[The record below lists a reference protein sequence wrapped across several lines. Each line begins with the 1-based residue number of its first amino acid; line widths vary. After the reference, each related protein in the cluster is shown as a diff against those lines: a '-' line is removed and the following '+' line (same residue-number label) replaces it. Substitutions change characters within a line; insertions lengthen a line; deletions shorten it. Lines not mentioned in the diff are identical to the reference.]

1 MMRPIAIT
9 ILYLVLG
16 LMTGMSP
23 ALAAEPSSNQTPWEE
38 WLAGVRAEALERGIR
53 PEIVESALTGIKPIE
68 RAIQNDRNQPEMLQT
83 VRTYVSQRVSAA
95 RIENG
100 RKFLAQHRDTLD
112 AVAARYGV
120 QARYIVAIWGMETN
134 YGLYPLSYDAVTA
147 LATMAYDPRRSRYFR
162 KELFA
167 ALQILNEGHIAHADM
182 KGSWAGA
189 MGQSQFMPTSFLGY
203 AQDFDGDGKRNI
215 WTSEADVFAS
225 IANYLAKHGWKGD
238 HYWGRQV
245 TLPEKFAVTM
255 AELMPQKPR
264 GCRGL
269 KTHTRKLSLQEWND
283 LGVRRLNGTDLPAR
297 NLQASLV
304 TPDGVNGPAFLT
316 YGNFRAILGYNCAN
330 LYAIGVGTLAEK
342 IK

>member
-1 MMRPIAIT
+1 MRPLTTT

-16 LMTGMSP
+16 LMTAMSP
-23 ALAAEPSSNQTPWEE
+23 ALAAEQLPWGD
-38 WLAGVRAEALERGIR
+38 WLAGVRAEAHERGIR
-53 PEIVESALTGIKPIE
+53 PEIVETALTGIKPIE

-100 RKFLAQHRDTLD
+100 RKFTAQHRDTLD

-147 LATMAYDPRRSRYFR
+147 LATLAYDPRRSTYFR

-167 ALQILNEGHIAHADM
+167 ALQILNEGHIAHGDM

-225 IANYLAKHGWKGD
+225 IANYLAKHGWRGD
-238 HYWGRQV
+238 HLWGRQV
-245 TLPEKFAVTM
+245 TLPERFAVTL
-255 AELMPQKPR
+255 AELMPQKPS

-283 LGVRRLNGTDLPAR
+283 LGVRRLNGADLPAR
-297 NLQASLV
+297 DLQASLV
-304 TPDGVNGPAFLT
+304 VPEGVNGPAFLT

-330 LYAIGVGTLAEK
+330 LYAIGVGTLAEM

>member
-1 MMRPIAIT
+1 MRPLVIA
-9 ILYLVLG
+9 ILYLVSGLALG
-16 LMTGMSP
+16 LLPGMGP
-23 ALAAEPSSNQTPWEE
+23 ALAENQLPWDD
-38 WLAGVRAEALERGIR
+38 WLADVRAEALERGIR
-53 PEIVESALTGIKPIE
+53 PEIVEVALTGIKPIKRAVE
-68 RAIQNDRNQPEMLQT
+68 RDRNQPEMLQT
-83 VRTYVSQRVSAA
+83 VQTYVSQRVSPA

-100 RKFLAQHRDTLD
+100 RKFMAQHRETLD
-112 AVAARYGV
+112 AVAERYGV

-147 LATMAYDPRRSRYFR
+147 LATLAYDPRRSTYFR

-167 ALQILNEGHIAHADM
+167 ALQILDEGHIAHADM

-203 AQDFDGDGKRNI
+203 AQDFDGDGKRDI

-225 IANYLAKHGWKGD
+225 IANYLAKHGWRDD
-238 HYWGRQV
+238 HLWGRQV
-245 TLPEKFAVTM
+245 SLPEKFAIKI
-255 AELMPQKPR
+255 AELMPQKPS

-297 NLQASLV
+297 GLQASLV
-304 TPDGVNGPAFLT
+304 LPDGANGPAFLT
-316 YGNFRAILGYNCAN
+316 YGNFRAILRYNCAN
-330 LYAIGVGTLAEK
+330 LYAIGVGSLAET